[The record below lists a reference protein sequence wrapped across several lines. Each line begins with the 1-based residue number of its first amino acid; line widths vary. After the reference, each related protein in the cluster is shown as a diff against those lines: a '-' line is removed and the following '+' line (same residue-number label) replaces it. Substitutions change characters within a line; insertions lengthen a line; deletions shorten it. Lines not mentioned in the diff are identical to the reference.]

1 MREHELEMTRT
12 SQRALAATLAL
23 ALAACGGEDSGAPPP
38 TGGTPTPSP
47 TPSPTP
53 TPTPTPTPPPT
64 GIVRTANITYG
75 SGAVVGGSETLQ
87 LDIYRPDTPCT
98 APRPTVMFVHGG
110 AFLVGS
116 RSGANVDAMAQ
127 AVTARGMNLI
137 SISYRLQ
144 GDNPVIGSEFA
155 QFLADF
161 QALNQTEPPARV
173 TAFTAAVED
182 ATRALR
188 WAEANAATWCID
200 AQRFAVWGGSAG
212 AYTVMHVTYTL
223 DEYAIARPPVRVA
236 VDYWGGHFR
245 ESDIEAGEPPLF
257 VLHGTADPTVPYR
270 SAVQLTDQAARV
282 GIPFAFYS
290 VIGGG
295 HGFEDSGFFDVKIDG
310 RSIADTTAIFI
321 DAHMRAGGMPVY
333 ERRDI
338 PR

>member
-1 MREHELEMTRT
+1 MGRKAAWVIGT
-12 SQRALAATLAL
+12 ALAVIVAG
-23 ALAACGGEDSGAPPP
+23 CGGEDSGAPPP

-47 TPSPTP
+47 SPSPSPTP
-53 TPTPTPTPPPT
+53 TPTPAPIGVVQTP
-64 GIVRTANITYG
+64 NITYG
-75 SGAVVGGSETLQ
+75 SGAVAGGTQTLQ

-110 AFLVGS
+110 GFVGGS
-116 RSGANVDAMAQ
+116 RRGGNVDAIAQ
-127 AVTARGMNLI
+127 ALANRGINLV

-155 QFLADF
+155 QFERDF
-161 QALNQTEPPARV
+161 QALNTTEPPARV

-188 WAEANAATWCID
+188 WAETNAAAWCID
-200 AQRFAVWGGSAG
+200 PQRFGLWGSSAG
-212 AYTVMHVTYTL
+212 AFTVMHVAYSL

-245 ESDIEAGEPPLF
+245 VGDMEAGEPPLF
-257 VLHGTADPTVPYR
+257 VMHGTADSTVPYLR
-270 SAVQLTDQAARV
+270 ATELTNQAQRAGV
-282 GIPFAFYS
+282 PFTLYS
-290 VIGGG
+290 IIGGEHDFNG
-295 HGFEDSGFFDVKIDG
+295 SGFFVLTVDG
-310 RSIADTTAIFI
+310 QSIADKTASFI
-321 DAHMRAGGMPVY
+321 DAHVRTGGVPVY